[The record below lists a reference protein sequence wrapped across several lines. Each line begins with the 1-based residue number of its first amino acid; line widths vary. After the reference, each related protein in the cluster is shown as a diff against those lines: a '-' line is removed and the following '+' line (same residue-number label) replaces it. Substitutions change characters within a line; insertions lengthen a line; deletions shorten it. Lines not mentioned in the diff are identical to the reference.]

1 MISMHRDELNQ
12 EFASSLTR
20 VAIPADGPHRLQ
32 LHNCSR
38 KGRKDLNHEIHKT
51 HERE

>member
-20 VAIPADGPHRLQ
+20 GGIAAGGSGYGGEWKIG
-32 LHNCSR
+32 
-38 KGRKDLNHEIHKT
+38 
-51 HERE
+51 